1 MWRQWRPF
9 HLQLCWSH
17 SDTATTLSLLSAMN
31 MPQIAVQPVSFIL
44 YLFSVLL
51 ADGLK
56 GLSTPTFYRLCQWD
70 WCNNQQEPVTVMKN
84 ETKKDYFLNAQT
96 RGKKKKKEKGVK
108 LKDEKKKGKACSHA
122 PSRISEPSLHS
133 LLFYVITWCDNLQI
147 RHRPTCAHCMIWYW
161 LSSCICEQHLL
172 SEGAGISML
181 S

>member
-1 MWRQWRPF
+1 MVW
-9 HLQLCWSH
+9 
-17 SDTATTLSLLSAMN
+17 
-31 MPQIAVQPVSFIL
+31 
-44 YLFSVLL
+44 
-51 ADGLK
+51 
-56 GLSTPTFYRLCQWD
+56 
-70 WCNNQQEPVTVMKN
+70 
-84 ETKKDYFLNAQT
+84 KDYQHPLSIDCANEIDAIISKSRLQWWKMRQKKIIFWTL
-96 RGKKKKKEKGVK
+96 RLGEKKKKKKEKGVK